1 MPHPDRVPRGRT
13 GGGLTTD
20 VALPL
25 LDDFL
30 EHLAGERNCSPR
42 TVEAYGRD
50 LRQYARFLA
59 RHWNVPAPDPAR
71 ADALALRGF
80 LGDLA
85 RRGGVAGGGR
95 PAGRRTLGRKL
106 AAVRSYYRYGV
117 KVGAFAVNPARRL
130 ATPRAPRRLPRVL
143 SALELGRELDRL
155 GEGAA
160 PAARRDAAA
169 LEVLYGAGLRV
180 SELAG
185 LTWDDLDLDGG
196 TVRVLGKG
204 RKERRVPLGRRAVEA
219 LRRHREASFG
229 DGRRAVFAGRAA
241 GRPLSTR
248 QVQRLVGRA
257 LARVA
262 EGGSVSPH
270 ALRHSFATHLL
281 DAGADLTAVQELLGH
296 ASLST
301 TQVYTHVSTAH
312 LRRAYDRAHPRA

>member
-1 MPHPDRVPRGRT
+1 VSRSALRGEPVDPAAGRAPT
-13 GGGLTTD
+13 
-20 VALPL
+20 LPL

-30 EHLAGERNCSPR
+30 AHLSGERNCSPR
-42 TVEAYGRD
+42 TIEAYGRD

-59 RHWNVPAPDPAR
+59 RHWNVSSPDPAR

-85 RRGGVAGGGR
+85 RKGGVAAGGR

-106 AAVRSYYRYGV
+106 AAVRAYYRYGV
-117 KVGAFAVNPARRL
+117 KVGAWPANPARRL
-130 ATPRAPRRLPRVL
+130 STPRAPRRLPRVL
-143 SALELGRELDRL
+143 SAEELGRELDRV
-155 GEGAA
+155 ASSDA
-160 PAARRDAAA
+160 PSAARDGAV
-169 LEVLYGAGLRV
+169 LEALYGGGLRV

-185 LTWDDLDLDGG
+185 LAWDDLDLDAG

-204 RKERRVPLGRRAVEA
+204 RRERRVPLGRRAVEA
-219 LRRHREASFG
+219 LLRHRAAAPGAGSDPVFG
-229 DGRRAVFAGRAA
+229 GRAA
-241 GRPLSTR
+241 GRRLSVR
-248 QVQRLVGRA
+248 QLQRLVGRA
-257 LARVA
+257 LARLA
-262 EGGSVSPH
+262 EGGSISPH

-301 TQVYTHVSTAH
+301 TQVYTHVSRAH